1 MTQVMPL
8 AVLLHV
14 VQYYHSC
21 DEINDFTG
29 GQEMQ
34 IASTIPASVTVHP
47 VEFQFALGR
56 CADFV
61 KVVRLRQRRRNVE
74 DNGSSPQVH
83 TDGILL
89 LVVLHVS
96 RAANRYP
103 FFSFLLQRPIFL
115 SLRAK
120 FMRLFINS

>member
-1 MTQVMPL
+1 
-8 AVLLHV
+8 
-14 VQYYHSC
+14 
-21 DEINDFTG
+21 
-29 GQEMQ
+29 MQ

-61 KVVRLRQRRRNVE
+61 KVVRLRQNRRNVE

-96 RAANRYP
+96 RAAN
-103 FFSFLLQRPIFL
+103 S
-115 SLRAK
+115 
-120 FMRLFINS
+120 

>member
-1 MTQVMPL
+1 
-8 AVLLHV
+8 
-14 VQYYHSC
+14 
-21 DEINDFTG
+21 
-29 GQEMQ
+29 MQ

-83 TDGILL
+83 ADGILL
-89 LVVLHVS
+89 LVVLHIS
-96 RAANRYP
+96 RAANLDIL
-103 FFSFLLQRPIFL
+103 FFLIPS
-115 SLRAK
+115 SK
-120 FMRLFINS
+120 TDLFIASSEIYAFLIFNS